1 MSWICIENLNYLH
14 LDVADVKEQT
24 LEHVFIEIFN
34 FVFEAV
40 IPEGHDVSGLIRDL
54 SADGEAS
61 TPGVTVSSNQVPISN
76 QALEIDFANQVTNVT
91 NTRQQG
97 EYLRIQRLFRK
108 INETYAN
115 FNQKCLVHCAMGM
128 SRSAT
133 SVLMFL
139 MRIFS
144 M

>member
-1 MSWICIENLNYLH
+1 VIETIGITHVLNIRDSCQNYLQESHKNLNYLH

-76 QALEIDFANQVTNVT
+76 QALEIDFAN
-91 NTRQQG
+91 
-97 EYLRIQRLFRK
+97 
-108 INETYAN
+108 
-115 FNQKCLVHCAMGM
+115 
-128 SRSAT
+128 
-133 SVLMFL
+133 
-139 MRIFS
+139 
-144 M
+144 